1 MSINRLAKGFLILLL
16 TLLLIVAVVLSPLG
30 APLINYAANK
40 YVPGL
45 AVDSVSGSPLSE
57 LTLEK
62 VNWQNEQWQVK
73 VSSVTLAHEW
83 TCLLNSKACITLLQ
97 VSSPHIKQLASAE
110 STDEEPSEPGGE
122 ITLPLAIAL
131 DKLKISDARFES
143 PAITVQANQLTS
155 SAQWIDSLQINQLTL
170 SGLTLM
176 LPESEP
182 QPPSPVAIT
191 YQAPALPEVHTPL
204 TLQANDVQISNIR
217 VIQGEQEVA
226 ALDVALQQ
234 TQIQDSRIAL
244 QALSVN
250 MEQVINAS
258 LDGEVTLSGQYPLN
272 LTLIAD
278 LPVEQTTQHAELS
291 AAGDLSDLA
300 LNINSSGLVSA
311 EVTGKANL
319 LSDSLP
325 VSLHSRW
332 PAQALNP
339 LAAIELDSGVLS
351 VQGQMGEYAIQLD
364 GGATIPD
371 VSPVKV
377 SLAALL
383 SERSLAVSALN
394 SELLEGEVTN
404 SGVLYFSDSLS
415 WEGISRLTG
424 VDLQGFSEFAPT
436 NVNGVVKAQVS
447 LSDKGPNVLV
457 SDIRLSGEHLEE
469 MFTLTGDAVYSAN
482 SDIMVANLNGAL
494 AENHFSAVGQVFNQQ
509 YLDALVAID
518 LQRLAALYPEVS
530 GQLAGSV
537 AIKGPWDAPVI
548 DSKLLLT
555 DILASA
561 RLSQAA
567 ANQGPLNGEITITG
581 SLAEHALNA
590 NLQLPEHTTTLN
602 LDGQWQNQQWQG
614 QLSDTQLALL
624 NTVWELQSDVA
635 LRYEANPQHF
645 TVSQHCW
652 EAREKG
658 NLCINAVD
666 YTPEQVNWDV
676 QASALPIG
684 LWIDELM
691 PDLLVERNKA
701 TLNITTQGNF
711 DPASEK
717 VAGQLQISVSPDKWQ
732 LAGNEPVTID
742 LDEVSFDGQFDE
754 QQVALSGNITSPQI
768 GTITSQATVFPF
780 TEQPSIDAR
789 INLANWQLA
798 PFKPLIARMNELNGN
813 INGEL
818 KLDGPLS
825 LPQVNGQLTLN
836 QGEINSEDLPVAVSQ
851 WQQTI
856 NLNGARADFEGQ
868 FLLGDGPGTL
878 NGSVDWQDS
887 LLVDLAVKGDAF
899 TVNYDDSRV
908 KVSPDLQ
915 INLSPQNV
923 DISGDIDIPYARVK
937 INELPPSAVSPSRD
951 VHLRGEPPSEA
962 LVDNINAD
970 IMVTIDEDEREEVRL
985 DAFGL
990 KATLSGGVNV
1000 QTQPALTGYGDL
1012 RIINGRYEAYGQNLI
1027 IRTGEVQFNG
1037 PLDQPILLVE
1047 AIRDPELTED
1057 DVIAGVRVEGP
1068 ANQPSVSLFSE
1079 PGMDQARNLAY
1090 LLNGSGGLGGGQM
1103 DENSYAAML
1112 IGFGLSSSESLT
1124 SNVGNALGIEDL
1136 SLSTTGQ
1143 GSDTKVAISG
1153 KIASNLTVR
1162 YGVGMFSDEDSGG
1175 QEVALRYQTLS
1186 NLYLEIVRSLYTTVD
1201 LYYQFTLGDNKPA
1214 NADEDGS
1221 KQE

>member
-16 TLLLIVAVVLSPLG
+16 TLLLIIAVVLSPLG

-62 VNWQNEQWQVK
+62 VNWQNEQWQVN
-73 VSSVTLAHEW
+73 VSKVTLAHEW
-83 TCLLNSKACITLLQ
+83 TCLLNSKACITSLQ
-97 VSSPHIKQLASAE
+97 VSSPHVKQLASAE
-110 STDEEPSEPGGE
+110 TTDEEPSEPSGE
-122 ITLPLAIAL
+122 INLPLAIAL
-131 DKLKISDARFES
+131 DELKISDARFES
-143 PAITVQANQLTS
+143 PAITVQADQLTS
-155 SAQWIDSLQINQLTL
+155 SAQWIDSLQISHLALN
-170 SGLTLM
+170 GLTLM

-182 QPPSPVAIT
+182 QPSSPVTIS
-191 YQAPALPEVHTPL
+191 YQAPALPEVHIPL

-217 VIQGEQEVA
+217 VVQGEQEVA
-226 ALDVALQQ
+226 ALDIALQQ
-234 TQIQDSRIAL
+234 TQIQNSRIAL

-250 MEQVINAS
+250 MEQVKAS
-258 LDGEVTLSGQYPLN
+258 LDGDVTLSGQYPLN

-278 LPVEQTTQHAELS
+278 LPVEQSNQHAELS
-291 AAGDLSDLA
+291 AEGDLSDLA
-300 LNINSSGLVSA
+300 LNINSSGLVNA

-339 LAAIELDSGVLS
+339 LADIELDSGILS

-415 WEGISRLTG
+415 WEGISRLTR
-424 VDLQGFSEFAPT
+424 VDLQGFSELAPT

-457 SDIRLSGEHLEE
+457 SDIRLSGDHLQER
-469 MFTLTGDAVYSAN
+469 FTLTGDAVYSAN
-482 SDIMVANLNGAL
+482 SDIMVANLDGDL

-518 LQRLAALYPEVS
+518 LQRLAALYPEIS

-537 AIKGPWDAPVI
+537 AIKGPWDTPVI

-555 DILASA
+555 DILASP

-602 LDGQWQNQQWQG
+602 LDGQWQNRQWQG
-614 QLSDTQLALL
+614 KLSDTQLALL

-635 LRYEANPQHF
+635 LRYEASPQQF

-666 YTPEQVNWDV
+666 YTPAQVNWDV

-691 PDLLVERNKA
+691 PELLVERNNA

-742 LDEVSFDGQFDE
+742 LDEMSFDGQFDE
-754 QQVALSGNITSPQI
+754 QQVALSGKITSPQI

-780 TEQPSIDAR
+780 TDQPSIEAR
-789 INLANWQLA
+789 ITIADWQLA

-856 NLNGARADFEGQ
+856 NLNGTGADFEGEY
-868 FLLGDGPGTL
+868 LLGDGPGTL
-878 NGSVDWQDS
+878 NGSVDWQDA

-908 KVSPDLQ
+908 KVSPDLS
-915 INLSPQNV
+915 INLSPQSV
-923 DISGDIDIPYARVK
+923 EISGDIDIPYARVK

-962 LVDNINAD
+962 LVDNINAN

-1000 QTQPALTGYGDL
+1000 HTQPALTGFGDL
-1012 RIINGRYEAYGQNLI
+1012 RIINGRYAAYGQNLI

-1047 AIRDPELTED
+1047 AIRDPDLTED

-1175 QEVALRYQTLS
+1175 QEVALRYQILS

-1201 LYYQFTLGDNKPA
+1201 LYYQFTLGDNKPK
-1214 NADEDGS
+1214 DSTEKDD
-1221 KQE
+1221 KD

>member
-16 TLLLIVAVVLSPLG
+16 TLILLVVALLSPLG

-45 AVDSVSGSPLSE
+45 SVDSVSGSPLSE
-57 LTLEK
+57 LTLQHIS
-62 VNWQNEQWQVK
+62 WQNEQWQVN
-73 VSSVTLAHEW
+73 VSKVTLAHEW
-83 TCLLNSKACITLLQ
+83 TCLLNSKACITALKID
-97 VSSPHIKQLASAE
+97 SPHIKQLAVADTAE
-110 STDEEPSEPGGE
+110 AQPAEPTGE

-131 DKLKISDARFES
+131 DDLSISDTRFQS
-143 PAITVQANQLTS
+143 AAITLQAEQLTS
-155 SAQWIDSLQINQLTL
+155 SAEWTDTLDIKHLTL
-170 SGLTLM
+170 NGLTIT

-182 QPPSPVAIT
+182 QPQSPMILS
-191 YQAPALPEVHTPL
+191 YQAPALPEVNIPL
-204 TLQANDVQISNIR
+204 SLQASDVKLSNIR
-217 VIQGEQEVA
+217 VLQGEQEVA

-234 TQIQDSRIAL
+234 TQIQGSQIAL
-244 QALSVN
+244 RALSVS
-250 MEQVINAS
+250 MAQVNAS
-258 LDGEVTLSGQYPLN
+258 LDGEVSLSGQYPLN
-272 LTLIAD
+272 LALVAD
-278 LPVEQTTQHAELS
+278 LPVEQSAQHTELTAE
-291 AAGDLSDLA
+291 GDLSDLA
-300 LNINSSGLVSA
+300 LNISTSGLASA
-311 EVTGKANL
+311 NITGKANL

-325 VSLHSRW
+325 VSLHTQW
-332 PAQALNP
+332 PAQALAP
-339 LAAIELDSGVLS
+339 LANVDLDSGVLS
-351 VQGQMGEYAIQLD
+351 IQGQMGEYAIQLD
-364 GGATIPD
+364 SGATIPD

-377 SLAALL
+377 SLIALL
-383 SERSLAVSALN
+383 SDRSLAVSALN

-415 WEGISRLTG
+415 WEGISRLTRL
-424 VDLQGFSEFAPT
+424 DLQGFSELAPT
-436 NVNGVVKAQVS
+436 NLNGVVKAQVS

-457 SDIRLSGEHLEE
+457 SDIRLQGEHLRES
-469 MFTLTGDAVYSAN
+469 FTLTGDAVYSAN
-482 SDIMVANLNGAL
+482 SDIMVANVSGDL
-494 AENHFSAVGQVFNQQ
+494 ANNHFSAVGQVFNQQ

-518 LQRLAALYPEVS
+518 LQKLAALYPEVS

-537 AIKGPWDAPVI
+537 AIKGPWEAPVI

-555 DILASA
+555 DVLASA

-567 ANQGPLNGEITITG
+567 ANQGPLNGEISVTG
-581 SLAEHALNA
+581 SLAEHAVKA

-602 LDGQWQNQQWQG
+602 LVGQWQNQQWQG
-614 QLSDTQLALL
+614 QLTDTQLAVL

-635 LRYEANPQHF
+635 LRYEASPQHF

-666 YTPEQVNWDV
+666 YTPALINWDV
-676 QASALPIG
+676 QANALPIG
-684 LWIDELM
+684 LWVDELM
-691 PDLLVERNKA
+691 PDLLVERNSA
-701 TLNITTQGNF
+701 TLNINTKGNF
-711 DPASEK
+711 NPANEK
-717 VAGQLQISVSPDKWQ
+717 VAGQLQVSVSPDKWQ

-742 LDEVSFDGQFDE
+742 LNEVSFNGQFDE
-754 QQVALSGNITSPQI
+754 QQVALTGNITSPQI

-780 TEQPSIDAR
+780 TEQPTIEAQITIAD
-789 INLANWQLA
+789 WQLA

-825 LPQVNGQLTLN
+825 LPQVNGQLTLK
-836 QGEINSEDLPVAVSQ
+836 QGEINSEDLPVAVSH

-856 NLNGARADFEGQ
+856 NLNGASADFEGE

-887 LLVDLAVKGDAF
+887 LLVDVAVKGDAF

-908 KVSPDLQ
+908 KVSPDLSVS
-915 INLSPQNV
+915 LSPQSV
-923 DISGDIDIPYARVK
+923 EITGDIDIPYARVK

-970 IMVTIDEDEREEVRL
+970 IMVTFDEAEREEVRL

-1000 QTQPALTGYGDL
+1000 QTQPALAGYGDL
-1012 RIINGRYEAYGQNLI
+1012 RILNGRYAAYGQNLI

-1047 AIRDPELTED
+1047 AIRDPDLTED

-1175 QEVALRYQTLS
+1175 QEVALRYQILS

-1201 LYYQFTLGDNKPA
+1201 LYYQFTLGDNKPDNSSEG
-1214 NADEDGS
+1214 NA
-1221 KQE
+1221 QE

>member
-16 TLLLIVAVVLSPLG
+16 TLLLLVAVVLSPLG

-62 VNWQNEQWQVK
+62 VNWQNEQWQVN
-73 VSSVTLAHEW
+73 VSKVTLAHEW
-83 TCLLNSKACITLLQ
+83 TCLLNSKACITSLQ
-97 VSSPHIKQLASAE
+97 VSSPHVQQLASAE

-131 DKLKISDARFES
+131 DELKISDARFES
-143 PAITVQANQLTS
+143 PAITVQADQLTS
-155 SAQWIDSLQINQLTL
+155 SAQWIDSLQINRLTL
-170 SGLTLM
+170 NGLTLM

-191 YQAPALPEVHTPL
+191 YQAPALPEVHIPL

-217 VIQGEQEVA
+217 VVQGKQEVA

-244 QALSVN
+244 QAFSVN
-250 MEQVINAS
+250 MEQVNAS

-278 LPVEQTTQHAELS
+278 LPVEQTAQHAELS
-291 AAGDLSDLA
+291 AEGDLSDLA

-311 EVTGKANL
+311 EVIGKANL

-325 VSLHSRW
+325 ISLHSRW

-339 LAAIELDSGVLS
+339 LADIELDSGVLS
-351 VQGQMGEYAIQLD
+351 VQGKMGEYAIQLD

-415 WEGISRLTG
+415 WEGISRLTR
-424 VDLQGFSEFAPT
+424 VDLQGLSEFAPT

-457 SDIRLSGEHLEE
+457 SDIRLSGEHLQE

-482 SDIMVANLNGAL
+482 SDIMVANLNGDL

-555 DILASA
+555 DILASP

-624 NTVWELQSDVA
+624 NTVWELQSDVT
-635 LRYEANPQHF
+635 LRYEASPQHF

-666 YTPEQVNWDV
+666 YTPAQVNWDV

-691 PDLLVERNKA
+691 PELLVERNNA

-717 VAGQLQISVSPDKWQ
+717 VAGQLQVSVSPDKWQ

-742 LDEVSFDGQFDE
+742 LDEMSFDGQFDE
-754 QQVALSGNITSPQI
+754 QQVALSGKITSPQI

-780 TEQPSIDAR
+780 TDQPSIEAR
-789 INLANWQLA
+789 INIADWQLA

-813 INGEL
+813 VNGEL

-825 LPQVNGQLTLN
+825 LPQVNGKLTLQ

-1175 QEVALRYQTLS
+1175 QEVALRYQILS

>member
-16 TLLLIVAVVLSPLG
+16 TLLLIIAVVLSPLG

-62 VNWQNEQWQVK
+62 VSWQNEQWQVN
-73 VSSVTLAHEW
+73 VSKVTLTHEW
-83 TCLLNSKACITLLQ
+83 TCLLNSKACITSLQ
-97 VSSPHIKQLASAE
+97 VSSPHVKQLATAE
-110 STDEEPSEPGGE
+110 SSDQEPSEPSGE
-122 ITLPLAIAL
+122 INLPLAIAL
-131 DKLKISDARFES
+131 DELKISDARFES
-143 PAITVQANQLTS
+143 PAITVQADQLTS
-155 SAQWIDSLQINQLTL
+155 SAQWIDSLQISHLALN
-170 SGLTLM
+170 GLTLM

-182 QPPSPVAIT
+182 QPPSPVTIS
-191 YQAPALPEVHTPL
+191 YQAPALPEVHIPL

-217 VIQGEQEVA
+217 VVQGEQEVA
-226 ALDVALQQ
+226 ALDIALQQ
-234 TQIQDSRIAL
+234 TQIQNSRIAL

-250 MEQVINAS
+250 MEQVNAS

-291 AAGDLSDLA
+291 AEGDLSDLA
-300 LNINSSGLVSA
+300 LNINSSGLVNA
-311 EVTGKANL
+311 EITGKANL

-339 LAAIELDSGVLS
+339 LADIELDSGILS

-415 WEGISRLTG
+415 WEGISRLTR
-424 VDLQGFSEFAPT
+424 VDLQGFSELAPT
-436 NVNGVVKAQVS
+436 NVHGVVKAQVS

-457 SDIRLSGEHLEE
+457 SDIRLSGDHLQER
-469 MFTLTGDAVYSAN
+469 FTLTGDAVYSAN
-482 SDIMVANLNGAL
+482 SDIMVANLNGDL

-518 LQRLAALYPEVS
+518 LQRLAALYPEIS

-555 DILASA
+555 DILASP

-567 ANQGPLNGEITITG
+567 ANQGPLNGKITITG
-581 SLAEHALNA
+581 SLADHALNA
-590 NLQLPEHTTTLN
+590 DLQLPEHTTTLN

-614 QLSDTQLALL
+614 KLSDTQLALL

-635 LRYEANPQHF
+635 LRYEASPQHF
-645 TVSQHCW
+645 SVSQHCW

-666 YTPEQVNWDV
+666 YTPTQVNWDV
-676 QASALPIG
+676 QANALPIG
-684 LWIDELM
+684 LWIDELV
-691 PDLLVERNKA
+691 PELLVERNNA

-742 LDEVSFDGQFDE
+742 LDEVSFNGQFDE

-780 TEQPSIDAR
+780 TEQPSIEAQITIAD
-789 INLANWQLA
+789 WQLA

-836 QGEINSEDLPVAVSQ
+836 RGEINSEDLPVAVSQ

-856 NLNGARADFEGQ
+856 NLNGTSADFEGEY
-868 FLLGDGPGTL
+868 LLGDGPGTL
-878 NGSVDWQDS
+878 NGSVDWQDA

-908 KVSPDLQ
+908 KVSPDLS
-915 INLSPQNV
+915 INLSPQSV

-962 LVDNINAD
+962 LVDNINAN
-970 IMVTIDEDEREEVRL
+970 IMVTIDENEREEVRL

-1000 QTQPALTGYGDL
+1000 QTQPALTGFGDL
-1012 RIINGRYEAYGQNLI
+1012 RIINGRYAAYGQNLI

-1047 AIRDPELTED
+1047 AIRDPDLTED

-1162 YGVGMFSDEDSGG
+1162 YGVGMFSNENSGG
-1175 QEVALRYQTLS
+1175 QEVALRYQILS

-1201 LYYQFTLGDNKPA
+1201 LYYQFTLGDNKPK
-1214 NADEDGS
+1214 DSTEKDD
-1221 KQE
+1221 KD

>member
-16 TLLLIVAVVLSPLG
+16 TLLLLVAVVLSPLG

-45 AVDSVSGSPLSE
+45 AVDSISGSPLSE

-62 VNWQNEQWQVK
+62 VNWQNEQWQVNVSK
-73 VSSVTLAHEW
+73 VILAHEW
-83 TCLLNSKACITLLQ
+83 TCLLNSKACITSLQ

-110 STDEEPSEPGGE
+110 NTDEEPSEPGGE
-122 ITLPLAIAL
+122 ISLPLAIAL
-131 DKLKISDARFES
+131 DELKISDARFES
-143 PAITVQANQLTS
+143 PAITVQADQLTS
-155 SAQWIDSLQINQLTL
+155 SAQWIDSLQINRLIL
-170 SGLTLM
+170 NGLTLM

-182 QPPSPVAIT
+182 QSPSPVAIT
-191 YQAPALPEVHTPL
+191 YQAPALPEVHIPL
-204 TLQANDVQISNIR
+204 TLQANDIQISNIR
-217 VIQGEQEVA
+217 VVQGEQEVA

-234 TQIQDSRIAL
+234 TQIKDSRIAL
-244 QALSVN
+244 QAFSVN
-250 MEQVINAS
+250 MEQVIAS

-278 LPVEQTTQHAELS
+278 LPVEQNTQHAELS
-291 AAGDLSDLA
+291 AEGDLSDLA

-339 LAAIELDSGVLS
+339 LADIELDSGVLS
-351 VQGQMGEYAIQLD
+351 IQGQMGEYAIQLD

-415 WEGISRLTG
+415 WEGISRLTR

-555 DILASA
+555 DILASP

-581 SLAEHALNA
+581 SLAEHALKA

-635 LRYEANPQHF
+635 LRYEASPQQF

-666 YTPEQVNWDV
+666 YTPAQVNWDV

-691 PDLLVERNKA
+691 PELLVERNKA

-717 VAGQLQISVSPDKWQ
+717 FAGQLQVSVSPDKWQ

-742 LDEVSFDGQFDE
+742 LDEMSFDGQFDE

-780 TEQPSIDAR
+780 TDQPSIKAR
-789 INLANWQLA
+789 INIADWQLA

-825 LPQVNGQLTLN
+825 LPQVNGQLTLQ

-851 WQQTI
+851 WQQTV
-856 NLNGARADFEGQ
+856 NLNGASADFEGE

-878 NGSVDWQDS
+878 NGSVDWQDA

-908 KVSPDLQ
+908 KVSPDLS
-915 INLSPQNV
+915 INLSPQSV

-962 LVDNINAD
+962 LVDNINAN

-1012 RIINGRYEAYGQNLI
+1012 RIINGRYAAYGQNLI

-1047 AIRDPELTED
+1047 AIRDPDLTED

-1175 QEVALRYQTLS
+1175 QEVALRYQILS

-1214 NADEDGS
+1214 NASEDDS
-1221 KQE
+1221 KEE